1 MKKRREKERI
11 PLGDASEPLRAPLLD
26 VAALRRGGEGAAPPE
41 PSPAPPEAKPTG
53 SAAEQGPR
61 SVYARAP
68 RLVVRRE
75 RKGHGGKTWTRIEGL
90 TGSTVEIEAALR
102 ELKRALGCGAVRDG
116 ADVVV
121 QGAPGERLVAF
132 LEARGARKV
141 VVGS

>member
-1 MKKRREKERI
+1 MKKRREKERV
-11 PLGDASEPLRAPLLD
+11 PLGEASEPLRAPLPGL
-26 VAALRRGGEGAAPPE
+26 AALRRGGDGESSRHPTASPE
-41 PSPAPPEAKPTG
+41 TQPAS
-53 SAAEQGPR
+53 SAAAEGPR
-61 SVYARAP
+61 TVYARAP

-75 RKGHGGKTWTRIEGL
+75 RKGHGGKTWTRIEGI
-90 TGSTVEIEAALR
+90 TGSTLEVEAALR
-102 ELKRALGCGAVRDG
+102 EIKRALGCGAVRDG